1 MNVEIEK
8 QVSVGCGIKGL
19 LSLGRRRQEGG
30 PGKGG
35 ESSFRGRSVTSQTQV
50 LVKYAEASQGLSE
63 DGGEGKEDV
72 AGDRPE
78 WGTNSRGLI
87 YSGFHASIQYILSQ
101 DT

>member
-1 MNVEIEK
+1 MAD
-8 QVSVGCGIKGL
+8 G
-19 LSLGRRRQEGG
+19 GRKEAL
-30 PGKGG
+30 
-35 ESSFRGRSVTSQTQV
+35 GRSVTSQTQV
-50 LVKYAEASQGLSE
+50 LVKYAEASQGLNE

-78 WGTNSRGLI
+78 LGMNSRGLI